1 MKSRLILLL
10 TILLIVKT
18 TAQAQQGMWKP
29 FKLVIIQPDTAI
41 IDKSYYSAS
50 DSLVI
55 KQQKQ
60 YYLLVKN
67 LEEQVNCTSCPD
79 SAAVEASKKDLQ
91 LLRSLES
98 EVQRF
103 KYYHVLSNYSI
114 AVYKFYFNEY
124 EPKSTFVELPNQKTD
139 SVSLKMLAD
148 TSKADYIVFYSNIH
162 SGTGK
167 FGMPVLKLTTSLYS
181 RKDNKVILK
190 KETEGG
196 ASSNGDMW
204 TCSGEL
210 ECLFIN
216 GVRSST
222 DQVTGILTKRQ
233 RRQK

>member
-1 MKSRLILLL
+1 MKSQLILLL
-10 TILLIVKT
+10 IMLLIVKT
-18 TAQAQQGMWKP
+18 TTQAQQGMWKP

-67 LEEQVNCTSCPD
+67 LEDQVNCTGCPD
-79 SAAVEASKKDLQ
+79 SAAIEASKKDLQ
-91 LLRSLES
+91 LLRSYES
-98 EVQRF
+98 EIQRF

-162 SGTGK
+162 SGGK
-167 FGMPVLKLTTSLYS
+167 PGMPVLKLTTCLYS
-181 RKDNKVILK
+181 TKDNKVILK

-196 ASSNGDMW
+196 PTSNGDMW

-222 DQVTGILTKRQ
+222 DLVTGILTKRQ